1 MQYLIYNNPKKYF
14 SQGKILNC
22 QYLQICYKKG
32 DKMNKRKKVFI
43 IIISIVI
50 TWVLIISGILIFLSV
65 KKDKDIPMEDE
76 IENVEKEFVT
86 MFSNIEYNNDESNQ
100 LISTVYEYKNDDE
113 GILDINVHIPKFE
126 LETCE
131 DINNEILEIFGTKL
145 LDIVRESTEQTRYTV
160 DYVYFVNDTIVSL
173 IIKANLKEGSNPQ
186 RTIIKTYNYDV
197 LNSENV
203 SLEKILVNKK
213 VERYKI
219 QETINNTVRE
229 KNNNS
234 QVLAEQGLNIYVR
247 DIKSEEYKI
256 ENVEN
261 YLLNDKGEVYI
272 IFAYGNKNFTETMDI
287 IQVK

>member
-1 MQYLIYNNPKKYF
+1 
-14 SQGKILNC
+14 
-22 QYLQICYKKG
+22 
-32 DKMNKRKKVFI
+32 MNKRKKVFI